1 MLEISN
7 TIILMIDMQEKLV
20 SATSAEFEV
29 KQAEK
34 ILKASEILDI
44 PVLVSEQYPKG
55 LGQTVPSLRSEKQHY
70 IEKTAFSIFNES
82 GFAEIIK
89 GYNRK
94 QIVLFGIETHICVY
108 QTAMDLVKNG
118 YEVILVKDA
127 CKSRK
132 EFEYETGIELMRQNG
147 VKISSVEIVLFELL
161 KTSKHTNF
169 KEIQQLIK

>member
-1 MLEISN
+1 MKKN
-7 TIILMIDMQEKLV
+7 NYNKID
-20 SATSAEFEV
+20 
-29 KQAEK
+29 K
-34 ILKASEILDI
+34 ILELPKEVCSNVPKAII
-44 PVLVSEQYPKG
+44 
-55 LGQTVPSLRSEKQHY
+55 T
-70 IEKTAFSIFNES
+70 
-82 GFAEIIK
+82 GFDEIIK